1 MKRYYF
7 DEKDENN
14 YATLWNGFLE
24 FSNNNNIEISDM
36 EVNDIMTEV
45 CDINFYIYVNNTK
58 IFFSLCQDS
67 KYYYHQF
74 EKDIL
79 NSIKK
84 IENKFNICILNG
96 EFNAVEI
103 KHNGCQYKYNIL
115 KDNDSKFVL
124 KKKILSWQN
133 IKKKKIDDIND
144 KLENLKI

>member
-7 DEKDENN
+7 DEIDENN

-24 FSNNNNIEISDM
+24 ISNNNNIKISDM
-36 EVNDIMTEV
+36 EVSDIMTEV
-45 CDINFYIYVNNTK
+45 CNINFYIYVNDTK
-58 IFFSLCQDS
+58 IFISLCQDS
-67 KYYYHQF
+67 KYYFYQF

-79 NSIKK
+79 NAIRK
-84 IENKFNICILNG
+84 IENKFNISILNG

-103 KHNGCQYKYNIL
+103 KHNGSQYKYSIL
-115 KDNDSKFVL
+115 KNNDSKFEL